1 MRKICPRWKRAM
13 KIHKIAVDND
23 DAGVRLDTFVASVLP
38 DISRSYSKK
47 LITDGKVLVN
57 CGKAKP
63 SYCVCEDDVVSVT
76 IEKPK
81 PTKVEAQNIPIDI
94 VYEDDHVIVINKARG
109 MVVHPSAGHEDGTL
123 VNALLFHCGLM
134 PVIGGE
140 TRPGIVH
147 RIDKDTTGLL
157 VVAKNDKAH
166 LSLSEQIR
174 EKSASRKYKALVE
187 GVIKHDNGE
196 VDAPIA
202 RHKSDRKKM
211 AVVLGGREA
220 KTLYKVEQRFAAH
233 TLLDVTL
240 TTGRTHQ
247 IRVHMAHIKHPVVGD
262 AVYGY
267 KKQKF
272 NLEGQMLHA
281 YELSFNHPETGER
294 MTFNA
299 PLPEDFVSVLKKIS

>member
-1 MRKICPRWKRAM
+1 MSLRCKKAM
-13 KIHKIAVDND
+13 KTHKIVAGIE
-23 DAGVRLDTFVASVLP
+23 DAGERLDSFVASALP

-57 CGKAKP
+57 DSKAKP
-63 SYCVCEDDVVSVT
+63 SYCVSEDDAISVQ
-76 IEKPK
+76 IQDPK
-81 PTKVEAQNIPIDI
+81 PTKVQAQDIPIDI
-94 VYEDDHVIVINKARG
+94 VYEDDDVIVINKARG

-123 VNALLFHCGLM
+123 VNALLYHCGSM

-187 GVIKHDNGE
+187 GVIKDDSGE
-196 VDAPIA
+196 VDAPIG
-202 RHKSDRKKM
+202 RHKNDRKKM

-220 KTLYKVEQRFAAH
+220 RTIYKVERRFASY

-272 NLEGQMLHA
+272 NLDGQLLHA
-281 YELSFNHPETGER
+281 HELSFNHPKTGER
-294 MTFNA
+294 ITFNA
-299 PLPEDFVSVLKKIS
+299 PLPEDFSSLLKKI

>member
-1 MRKICPRWKRAM
+1 M

>member
-1 MRKICPRWKRAM
+1 
-13 KIHKIAVDND
+13 
-23 DAGVRLDTFVASVLP
+23 
-38 DISRSYSKK
+38 
-47 LITDGKVLVN
+47 
-57 CGKAKP
+57 
-63 SYCVCEDDVVSVT
+63 
-76 IEKPK
+76 
-81 PTKVEAQNIPIDI
+81 
-94 VYEDDHVIVINKARG
+94 
-109 MVVHPSAGHEDGTL
+109 
-123 VNALLFHCGLM
+123 
-134 PVIGGE
+134 
-140 TRPGIVH
+140 
-147 RIDKDTTGLL
+147 
-157 VVAKNDKAH
+157 
-166 LSLSEQIR
+166 
-174 EKSASRKYKALVE
+174 VE

>member
-1 MRKICPRWKRAM
+1 M
-13 KIHKIAVDND
+13 KIHKIVVDND

-57 CGKAKP
+57 DGKAKP
-63 SYCVCEDDVVSVT
+63 SYCVYEDDIILVK
-76 IEKPK
+76 IEDPK
-81 PTKVEAQNIPIDI
+81 PTRVEAQDIPIDI
-94 VYEDDHVIVINKARG
+94 VYEDDDVIVINKARG

-123 VNALLFHCGLM
+123 VNALLFHCGSM

-166 LSLSEQIR
+166 LSLSGQIR

-187 GVIKHDNGE
+187 GVIKHENGE

-240 TTGRTHQ
+240 STGRTHQ
-247 IRVHMAHIKHPVVGD
+247 IRVHMAHMKHPVVGD

>member
-1 MRKICPRWKRAM
+1 MSLRCKKAM
-13 KIHKIAVDND
+13 KTHKIVAGIE
-23 DAGVRLDTFVASVLP
+23 DAGERLDSFVASALP

-57 CGKAKP
+57 DSKAKP
-63 SYCVCEDDVVSVT
+63 SYCVSEDDAISVQ
-76 IEKPK
+76 IQDPK
-81 PTKVEAQNIPIDI
+81 PTKVQAQDIPIDI
-94 VYEDDHVIVINKARG
+94 VYEDDDVIVINKARG

-123 VNALLFHCGLM
+123 VNALLYHCGSM

-187 GVIKHDNGE
+187 GVIKDDSGE
-196 VDAPIA
+196 VDAPIG
-202 RHKSDRKKM
+202 RHKNDRKKM

-220 KTLYKVEQRFAAH
+220 KTIYKVERRFASY

-272 NLEGQMLHA
+272 NLDGQLLHA
-281 YELSFNHPETGER
+281 HELSFNHPKTGER
-294 MTFNA
+294 ITFNA
-299 PLPEDFVSVLKKIS
+299 PLPEDFSSLLKKI